1 MLASPAK
8 APMTDEFERLQDLN
22 IEEAV
27 GRSTPPDLTDRILAA
42 ADKRELDEA
51 VTPISGRH
59 AVPRTHRPTGR
70 RMTGAVAKKNWQG
83 AGIVTAFALLFT
95 IGLVAFVLLKDP
107 TNTPQLDTAETPQ
120 TNEPTKTEQPT
131 NQSPPREQWSL
142 GNNEDQ
148 SEEPGPKDQPEP
160 DNEPQP
166 EPKKPDDIVEQPAPE
181 PEPKEPV
188 EQPKPEPK
196 DTVEEPQP
204 EPEQPKEPD
213 ESEPKP
219 EQPKDTVEEPKDE
232 GKTEAKPER
241 DSVVV
246 ASFPA
251 ASQRNDRD
259 YPYAVR
265 NAAGE
270 WESESLFVPQNDGRE
285 RIALREAT
293 ELRLQN
299 APMTLVGGG
308 TLYGDCVLSID
319 KFEESLAINL
329 VEDEFWI
336 DSTGASSGLSVRYN
350 GLVADCTGAAAVF
363 EADGRKLQ
371 IRCAVGEIRCGE
383 EFVRAGEQANL
394 SDKGLSGLRP
404 WDGRHK
410 LRDAAPPH
418 TLHHVGFEE
427 EPANGLI
434 EGKRIPLQASGTDGW
449 VGYQSGRDAKVSLQF
464 DETVELLPGTRVV
477 IRLKQRGAQ
486 KLILQFWN
494 AEAADNFGI
503 DLPPGKDDEWQTI
516 SLPIERFKDRESG
529 RIVARAGDQW
539 MSGGVYLTGENTDLY
554 VDYIRIERKP

>member
-1 MLASPAK
+1 MLASPAE
-8 APMTDEFERLQDLN
+8 ATMTDEFDRLQDLN

-95 IGLVAFVLLKDP
+95 FGLVAFVLLKDP
-107 TNTPQLDTAETPQ
+107 TETPQQDTAETPQ
-120 TNEPTKTEQPT
+120 TSEPSKTEQQT
-131 NQSPPREQWSL
+131 NHSPPRKRWSPASNEEQPK
-142 GNNEDQ
+142 
-148 SEEPGPKDQPEP
+148 EPGPNNQPEP
-160 DNEPQP
+160 NNKPEP
-166 EPKKPDDIVEQPAPE
+166 EPKKPDDVVEQPTPE

-188 EQPKPEPK
+188 EEPEPK

-204 EPEQPKEPD
+204 EPEQPREPV
-213 ESEPKP
+213 EPKP
-219 EQPKDTVEEPKDE
+219 EQPKDSVEEPNDE
-232 GKTEAKPER
+232 GKTTATPARE
-241 DSVVV
+241 SVVV

-251 ASQRNDRD
+251 ASRRNDRD

-265 NAAGE
+265 NAAGA
-270 WESESLFVPQNDGRE
+270 WESESLFVAKNDGRE
-285 RIALREAT
+285 RISLNEAT
-293 ELRLQN
+293 DLRLRN
-299 APMTLVGGG
+299 APINLIGGG

-329 VEDEFWI
+329 IEDEFWV
-336 DSTGASSGLSVRYN
+336 DSTGTSSGLSVRYN
-350 GLVADCTGAAAVF
+350 GLVASWTGAAAVF

-464 DETVELLPGTRVV
+464 DETVELHPGTQVV

-503 DLPPGKDDEWQTI
+503 DHPPGKDDEWQTI
-516 SLPIERFKDRESG
+516 SLPIKRFKDRESG